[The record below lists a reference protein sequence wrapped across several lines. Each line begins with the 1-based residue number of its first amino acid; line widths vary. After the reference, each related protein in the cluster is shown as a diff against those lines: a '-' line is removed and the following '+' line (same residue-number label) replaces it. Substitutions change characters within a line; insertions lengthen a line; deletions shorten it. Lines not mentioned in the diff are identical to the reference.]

1 MNIANDSLHQFLIA
15 RKGTAMMM
23 MKLTSNQ
30 LSALVELVEN
40 GPLYDAEVTNL
51 PARDDLIVNGM
62 ATRIIVKAEEGWTAA
77 TYKGRDAYEAYFHG
91 ETLKEA
97 LAGRE
102 AMSVIS
108 AASKP

>member
-1 MNIANDSLHQFLIA
+1 MTLQ
-15 RKGTAMMM
+15 
-23 MKLTSNQ
+23 LTSNQ

-40 GPLYDAEVTNL
+40 GPLYDADVTNRE
-51 PARDDLIVNGM
+51 ARDDLIANGM

-102 AMSVIS
+102 AMRIIDAV
-108 AASKP
+108 SKH